1 MIKSNTFEN
10 TKANNHKK
18 KNHIM
23 KSYTEESLLHSV
35 TLNAEEKAILPRINF
50 AGPLGNIAQLSA
62 CCRYK
67 NPAPTR
73 CTNRTIL
80 IHQGCTKNLKPL
92 KPRTSNLPVKPAY
105 RPKPKAF

>member
-1 MIKSNTFEN
+1 VSDKSNN
-10 TKANNHKK
+10 YKNKAANNHNKISE
-18 KNHIM
+18 NHR
-23 KSYTEESLLHSV
+23 EESLLHSVV
-35 TLNAEEKAILPRINF
+35 TLNAEEKAILTGINF

-67 NPAPTR
+67 NPAPTK
-73 CTNRTIL
+73 CTNSTIL